1 MSYLAAS
8 RRLFIA
14 EGKGRRVLVFTHSAQ
29 LAEVSGLE
37 DADNMRL
44 EPGDGRL
51 FVGYGNALA
60 AIDAGTM
67 HVINRVSLAGHPE
80 AFELAA
86 SGPQIF
92 VNVPS
97 AGHVAVVDR
106 STGKVTATWG
116 VSTVGQNFAMA
127 LDERG
132 HRLFVATRR
141 PAMLLAFDT
150 TSGSHVASIRIC
162 DDADDLFFDQ
172 ERRQL
177 YAVCGEGAVD
187 VIQAQGADH
196 FKVVEH
202 FQTSLGAR
210 TGLFVPQLATLFVA
224 APARG
229 GLPAEI
235 RAYAVR

>member
-1 MSYLAAS
+1 
-8 RRLFIA
+8 
-14 EGKGRRVLVFTHSAQ
+14 
-29 LAEVSGLE
+29 
-37 DADNMRL
+37 
-44 EPGDGRL
+44 
-51 FVGYGNALA
+51 
-60 AIDAGTM
+60 
-67 HVINRVSLAGHPE
+67 
-80 AFELAA
+80 
-86 SGPQIF
+86 
-92 VNVPS
+92 
-97 AGHVAVVDR
+97 
-106 STGKVTATWG
+106 
-116 VSTVGQNFAMA
+116 MA